1 MVVWL
6 SEINLS
12 EKNKQEKAKMSTL
25 ASLRFKAD
33 QAHQNIYGLCKTLG
47 VLFQWLMKIHVLK
60 QDQRVP
66 ALLSQHNSKC
76 VWN

>member
-1 MVVWL
+1 MIKWKK
-6 SEINLS
+6 SIQ
-12 EKNKQEKAKMSTL
+12 KKKKAKMSTL

-66 ALLSQHNSKC
+66 ALLTTQSVSGITI
-76 VWN
+76 